1 MLIQTVD
8 SLSLWQQVGFKPHAS
23 RQELIAV
30 LADVAEFL
38 KSGKGDQKRGDQV
51 YAQEQL
57 AHVARNRFDDA
68 CEEIAT
74 RRGWRQYSQKTYQAV
89 AARIWE
95 AKLPSGKDSFHFKFY
110 TDWKKQTYAWR
121 GMSLIELPSVSKHR
135 GFGGQVFL
143 AIETLDLMR
152 GDLDPRYAKVGERN
166 QQTLITSHAID
177 RYAERVAGDKY
188 MSRSKALAAFV
199 RMLLTAQGKALLLSR
214 EGRAYYV
221 VKTESGCLYLPGF
234 SGVEDNTCFHFFK
247 TLLIEHSC
255 RPQQRRWLEAL
266 RATSSRWQDVEIDD
280 GEWRRVPF
288 AAPPPERAR
297 SLEFGAGG
305 RRA

>member
-1 MLIQTVD
+1 MLIQTID
-8 SLSLWQQVGFKPHAS
+8 NLSLWQQVGFKPHAS

-110 TDWKKQTYAWR
+110 TRASSAGKTTPYR
-121 GMSLIELPSVSKHR
+121 PSAS
-135 GFGGQVFL
+135 
-143 AIETLDLMR
+143 T
-152 GDLDPRYAKVGERN
+152 PP
-166 QQTLITSHAID
+166 
-177 RYAERVAGDKY
+177 
-188 MSRSKALAAFV
+188 ALWC
-199 RMLLTAQGKALLLSR
+199 Q
-214 EGRAYYV
+214 
-221 VKTESGCLYLPGF
+221 
-234 SGVEDNTCFHFFK
+234 
-247 TLLIEHSC
+247 
-255 RPQQRRWLEAL
+255 PQAR
-266 RATSSRWQDVEIDD
+266 QD
-280 GEWRRVPF
+280 
-288 AAPPPERAR
+288 
-297 SLEFGAGG
+297 
-305 RRA
+305 